1 MVFTRACRICF
12 PVQETLKSEAKKK
25 AVPFFCKSLFPARF
39 SSYNFLRG
47 LAVAH
52 REGHVARVRTII

>member
-1 MVFTRACRICF
+1 VFTRA
-12 PVQETLKSEAKKK
+12 VQETLKSEAKKK
-25 AVPFFCKSLFPARF
+25 AAVPFFCESLFPARF

-52 REGHVARVRTII
+52 REGRRARKDNY